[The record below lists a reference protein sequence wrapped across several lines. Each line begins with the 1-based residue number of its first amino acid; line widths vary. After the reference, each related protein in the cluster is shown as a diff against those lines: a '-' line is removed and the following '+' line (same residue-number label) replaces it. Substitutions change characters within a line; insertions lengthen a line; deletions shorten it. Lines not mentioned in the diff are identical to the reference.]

1 MWIADSGEVERSS
14 ERSDVRRSGALPS
27 VLRRLPEILL
37 VLPYSSEPARLARP
51 VEGSSRCIPGA
62 AGTGVLDQLLSPFDD
77 NYFAGHSRHA
87 RNPWGVRQS
96 RVPTDP
102 DRRPARATPRSP
114 TRQGIPATRP
124 ATAGTVPATPGA
136 FAPRHSTVA
145 GAISGPMAGGTGCGA
160 RRPCA
165 APGNVPAAVRSS
177 GPCVYP
183 APLRNGPGK
192 AGKMAASNGTGDLSV
207 SLRRGWTASWSSI
220 PR

>member
-77 NYFAGHSRHA
+77 NYFCRTAVTPETPGEFDSLEY
-87 RNPWGVRQS
+87 RQIQIADLLEQL
-96 RVPTDP
+96 RG
-102 DRRPARATPRSP
+102 RRPG
-114 TRQGIPATRP
+114 GIPATRP

-145 GAISGPMAGGTGCGA
+145 AISGP
-160 RRPCA
+160 RPA
-165 APGNVPAAVRSS
+165 VPDRGSPAF
-177 GPCVYP
+177 
-183 APLRNGPGK
+183 APLPVTCLPLCVRQG
-192 AGKMAASNGTGDLSV
+192 V
-207 SLRRGWTASWSSI
+207 SSCTVT
-220 PR
+220 